1 MASDIVFENAIKN
14 GVKEIIK
21 VLKTRERWWLLKY
34 VFIPILCVWLGFF
47 LNNRYNRDKLLT
59 IPTTVIDGSTGN
71 TIHIGNPLPHK
82 GYYEFPIT
90 LNDGGVDMRID
101 QYAFARKHG
110 IKFNGE

>member
-1 MASDIVFENAIKN
+1 MASNIVFENAIKN
-14 GVKEIIK
+14 GVQEIIK
-21 VLKTRERWWLLKY
+21 ALKDKERRWVLSY
-34 VFIPILCVWLGFF
+34 VFIPLLCVFLGVF

-59 IPTTVIDGSTGN
+59 IPTTVIDSRTGN
-71 TIHIGNPLPHK
+71 TIHIGKPLPHQ

-101 QYAFARKHG
+101 QYAFAKKQG